1 MISLPYS
8 ESEIREFFEKHQH
21 DNPADVLLSRSDLER
36 EKLLWLLE
44 QLKSRN
50 RLRTKIPEWYNRFDL
65 ILPPEGNL
73 SQSSSTL
80 TAQHK
85 SKWVIG
91 DLLDLTGGSG
101 VDLWQMSSN
110 GQRCKLVEPNS
121 ELLAITQYNLTRL
134 HIDVETHQG
143 DAESYLDALS
153 PFEGTIYLDPSRRS
167 DDGSKTVA
175 LHRMSPDLTGMWSAL
190 LEKSKRIIVKLSPL
204 FDLTAIQRELSNV
217 MRIEV
222 VAVNNEVK
230 EVLVIAEPKFEGR
243 VQIEAIE
250 LNPDRPW
257 SYSSEADSRE
267 LNRTFG
273 EYIYD
278 PSSALVK
285 AELSDAWAAENELSR
300 PYPQAHVYF
309 SDTLKENYP
318 GRVFRITQKDKPY
331 KLKDLPQR
339 LSIISR
345 YYHERPEQIR
355 KKLKVGESETD
366 FLFALGKNKGER
378 VFIHAVRVV

>member
-1 MISLPYS
+1 MSLPYT
-8 ESEIREFFEKHQH
+8 ESEIRDFFEKHQH
-21 DNPADVLLSRSDLER
+21 DNPADVLLSRNDLER
-36 EKLLWLLE
+36 DQLLWLLE

-65 ILPPEGNL
+65 ILPPEANL

-80 TAQHK
+80 TALHK
-85 SKWVIG
+85 SKWVVG

-101 VDLWQMSSN
+101 IDLWQMSAN
-110 GQRCKLVEPNS
+110 AKQCRMVEPNA
-121 ELLAITQYNLTRL
+121 ELLSITRYNLAQL
-134 HIDVETHQG
+134 NVVVETHES
-143 DAESYLDALS
+143 DAESYLKTM
-153 PFEGTIYLDPSRRS
+153 PPIEGTIYLDPSRRS

-175 LHRMSPDLTGMWSAL
+175 LHRMSPDLTGMWNAL
-190 LEKSKRIIVKLSPL
+190 LEKSKRVIVKLSPL

-222 VAVNNEVK
+222 VAISNEVK
-230 EVLVIAEPKFEGR
+230 EVLVIAEPNYEGR
-243 VQIEAIE
+243 VHIEAIE

-257 SYSSEADSRE
+257 SYSSESGNRE
-267 LNRTFG
+267 LSRSFG

-285 AELSDAWAAENELSR
+285 AELNDAWAAENKLSR
-300 PYPQAHVYF
+300 PFPQANVYF
-309 SDTLKENYP
+309 SDSLKEGYP
-318 GRVFRITQKDKPY
+318 GRVFRIVQKDKPY

>member
-21 DNPADVLLSRSDLER
+21 DNPADVLLSRNDLER

-44 QLKSRN
+44 QSKSRN
-50 RLRTKIPEWYNRFDL
+50 RLRTKVPEWYKRFDL

-85 SKWVIG
+85 SKWIIG

-101 VDLWQMSSN
+101 VDLWRMSSN
-110 GQRCKLVEPNS
+110 AERCKMVEPNS
-121 ELLAITQYNLTRL
+121 ELLAITQYNLAQL
-134 HIDVETHQG
+134 NIDVEAHQG
-143 DAESYLDALS
+143 DAESYLDSLT

-175 LHRMSPDLTGMWSAL
+175 LHRMSPNLTGMWSAL
-190 LEKSKRIIVKLSPL
+190 LEKSKRVVVKLSPL

-230 EVLVIAEPKFEGR
+230 EVLVMAEPNFEGR

-250 LNPDRPW
+250 LNPHRPW
-257 SYSSEADSRE
+257 SYTSEAGSRE
-267 LNRTFG
+267 LSRSFG

-285 AELSDAWAAENELSR
+285 AELNDAWAEENELSR
-300 PYPQAHVYF
+300 PFPQANVYF
-309 SDTLKENYP
+309 SNTLKENYP
-318 GRVFRITQKDKPY
+318 GRIFRIIQKDKPY

-355 KKLKVGESETD
+355 KKLKVGEGETD